1 MKIKD
6 HSELFKQQDYKEQFE
21 RKKEFENCWPAEKVQ
36 EISEWTKT
44 EEYKELNFKREN
56 IKINP
61 AKACQP
67 LGAVFCASGFE
78 GSMPFVQ
85 GAQGCVA
92 YFRSHLSRHFKE
104 PFAAISTSMTE
115 DAAVFGGLNNMLEG
129 LENAYTLYKP
139 KMLAVSTTCMAEV
152 IGDDLN
158 AYIRTAREKGVIPH
172 DLPVPFAHTP
182 SFVGS
187 HVVGYD
193 NMMKGILATL
203 SVGKKGE
210 PNKKINIIPGFDTY
224 TGNYHEI
231 KRLMALMGIEFTLL
245 ADVSDT
251 FDSPNTGEYKLY
263 PGGTPLPAAMDAV
276 NALGTVALQKYST
289 VKTMEY
295 IQKEWGQKT
304 LSLSPIGIKNTDAFF
319 TELSKLTGKPV
330 PASIEAERGRVVDA
344 MVDSHPYVHGKR
356 FALVGDPDIL
366 LGMMGLIMEMGGE
379 PVQLVS
385 VAASLIPFLEHD
397 DANRALMGSNMQR
410 QAVPLLKTRAPLV
423 GTGIEGIVARDSGVT
438 VVSKRDGLIVS
449 VDATRIVVK
458 ADVPSSTTDVANEV
472 DIYKLTKY
480 QRSNQNTCINQKPIV
495 KPGERVKKGEV
506 IGDGPATEMGE
517 LALGQNV
524 VVAFMPWQGY
534 NFEDSILLS
543 ERLIKEDVF
552 TSVHIEEFECVR
564 SEEHT
569 S

>member
-21 RKKEFENCWPAEKVQ
+21 RKKEFENCWPAEKVK

-44 EEYKELNFKREN
+44 EEYKELNFARRN

-129 LENAYTLYKP
+129 MENAYALYKP
-139 KMLAVSTTCMAEV
+139 RMIAVSTTCMAEV

-158 AYIRTAREKGVIPH
+158 AYIKTSREKGVIPM

-187 HVVGYD
+187 HIVGYD
-193 NMMKGILATL
+193 NMLKGILSAL
-203 SVGKKGE
+203 SAGGKSESRQGRD
-210 PNKKINIIPGFDTY
+210 KINIIPGFDTY

-231 KRLMALMGIEFTLL
+231 KRLMALMGIEITVL

-263 PGGTPLPAAMDAV
+263 PGGTPLPDAMDAV
-276 NALGTVALQKYST
+276 KAKATIALQKYST
-289 VKTMEY
+289 MKTMEY
-295 IQKEWGQKT
+295 IQKEWNQT
-304 LSLSPIGIKNTDAFF
+304 ALALPPIGIRNTDKFF
-319 TELSKLTGKPV
+319 DELSKLTGKPI
-330 PASIEAERGRVVDA
+330 PAAIEAERGRVVDA

-366 LGMMGLIMEMGGE
+366 LGMISLIMEMGGE
-379 PVQLVS
+379 PVHIVCTNGDKTFEAEANELL
-385 VAASLIPFLEHD
+385 ASSPFGANSEVYIGKDMWHLRSLLFTDPVDVLIGNSYAKFLTQD
-397 DANRALMGSNMQR
+397 TG
-410 QAVPLLKTRAPLV
+410 TPLV
-423 GTGIEGIVARDSGVT
+423 RIGFPIFDRHHLHRQPIIGYQGALNLVTILVNTVLDELDRKTEGSASF
-438 VVSKRDGLIVS
+438 
-449 VDATRIVVK
+449 
-458 ADVPSSTTDVANEV
+458 DV
-472 DIYKLTKY
+472 I
-480 QRSNQNTCINQKPIV
+480 R
-495 KPGERVKKGEV
+495 
-506 IGDGPATEMGE
+506 
-517 LALGQNV
+517 
-524 VVAFMPWQGY
+524 
-534 NFEDSILLS
+534 
-543 ERLIKEDVF
+543 
-552 TSVHIEEFECVR
+552 
-564 SEEHT
+564 
-569 S
+569 